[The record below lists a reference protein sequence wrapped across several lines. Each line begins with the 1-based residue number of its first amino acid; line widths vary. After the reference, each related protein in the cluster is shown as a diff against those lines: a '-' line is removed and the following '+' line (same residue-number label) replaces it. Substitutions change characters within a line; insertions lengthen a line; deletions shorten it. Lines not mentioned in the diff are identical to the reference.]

1 MNRTQK
7 AMLCVLVMMSASAVM
22 LACELFRLFIVKK
35 TPEGA
40 AGWLLPLILVAILI
54 PLLVWVLKRQSP
66 KEPEA
71 DERDK
76 LITNRAAMAAFISAW
91 VILPIVSVL
100 PRFVLGDN
108 GCILAWSLPL
118 FGMGVL
124 LIVSMVYSA
133 AVLVQYI
140 SWRGHGDK

>member
-71 DERDK
+71 DERVK